1 MEISWTDCVK
11 NEGVLQRIKKERN
24 FLHTIKRGLA
34 NCIGHLL
41 CRNCLLRVTEGKV
54 DGMMEGPG
62 RHEQLLEIERG
73 STRSNSLENSLWK
86 RLWTSHKT
94 DYVMIMKDA
103 ETDYITEICCLFQQ
117 VLFLFYQNTVTSKEH
132 L

>member
-11 NEGVLQRIKKERN
+11 NEEVLQRIKEERN
-24 FLHTIKRGLA
+24 LLNKKKRGLA

-54 DGMMEGPG
+54 HGTMEGPG
-62 RHEQLLEIERG
+62 RHEQLLKIERG

-86 RLWTSHKT
+86 RL
-94 DYVMIMKDA
+94 
-103 ETDYITEICCLFQQ
+103 
-117 VLFLFYQNTVTSKEH
+117 
-132 L
+132 